1 MNLKLIT
8 AATTEPVSLVEAK
21 EHLRVIATD
30 EDTLIGNL
38 VKAARQ
44 EAENYTNKALAP
56 QTFELILDKFPAGK
70 IVLPMPPVE
79 RIDWVKYKDCDG
91 IETTINHADYI
102 LYNSESA
109 IIVCDYGVSWPS
121 FNPYPVGAV
130 SIRFIAGYKTTG
142 SNASLIIP
150 EPIKQAIL
158 LIIGDRY
165 ENRENII
172 VGQTVTEIPNSAK
185 FLLYPYRV
193 W

>member
-8 AATTEPVSLVEAK
+8 AATGEPVSLTEAIA
-21 EHLRVIATD
+21 HLRVTSTGDDA
-30 EDTLIGNL
+30 LIGNL
-38 VKAARQ
+38 IKAARQ
-44 EAENYTNKALAP
+44 EAENYTNRALAS
-56 QTFELILDKFPAGK
+56 QTFELVLDNFPAGK

-79 RIDWVKYKDCDG
+79 KIDWVKYKDCDG
-91 IETTINHADYI
+91 IETTINSADYI
-102 LYNSESA
+102 LYNSEPA
-109 IIVCDYGVSWPS
+109 IIVSGYGIGWPS

-130 SIRFIAGYKTTG
+130 AIRFVAGYKTAG
-142 SNASLIIP
+142 SSASLIIP
-150 EPIKQAIL
+150 EPIKQAML

-172 VGQTVTEIPNSAK
+172 VGQTASEIPNSAK